1 MKLIFALF
9 ATILLTGC
17 SENNMKPI
25 DFKDQKPRL
34 IIEEYLSGNVKAWG
48 ILQNRSGKVT
58 RQFSADLNGKW
69 DGKQLVLDEK
79 FIWDNGEIQ
88 KRQWKIDKIDEQNYE
103 GTAGDVVGKAKGYSY
118 GPAFKFEYVLLVPV
132 KGKEM
137 KITFDDWIFMQDERV
152 AINRATMTKFGIKVA
167 ELTVMFV
174 KD

>member
-1 MKLIFALF
+1 MKKIFGL
-9 ATILLTGC
+9 ILLFILSGC
-17 SENNMKPI
+17 ANTMKPT

-34 IIEEYLSGNVKAWG
+34 IIEDYLSGNVKAWG
-48 ILQNRSGKVT
+48 VLQNRSGKVT
-58 RQFSADLNGKW
+58 RQWIIN
-69 DGKQLVLDEK
+69 
-79 FIWDNGEIQ
+79 
-88 KRQWKIDKIDEQNYE
+88 KIDDHNYE
-103 GTAGDVVGKAKGYSY
+103 GTAGDVVGTAKGYSY

-132 KGKEM
+132 KGKNI